1 MKKLI
6 ALFSLIFVAG
16 IFPSNAQCCS
26 SAVQSG
32 KSAETLALAEEG
44 NASAVKAYYFH
55 TSRRC
60 VTCKTVEKVAAEAL
74 QELYGNKIQLQPVN
88 LENKENEQL
97 VKSLEVGGQSLLFV
111 NGDKKVDITTDGF
124 MYAVREPEKLKIK
137 IKETVESLK

>member
-1 MKKLI
+1 MKRAISIL
-6 ALFSLIFVAG
+6 SFVFVFG
-16 IFPSNAQCCS
+16 IFSANAQCCDKT
-26 SAVQSG
+26 AQLG

-44 NASAVKAYYFH
+44 DESAVKAYYFH

-88 LENKENEQL
+88 LENKKNEQL
-97 VKSLEVGGQSLLFV
+97 AKSLEVGGQSLLFV

>member
-1 MKKLI
+1 MKRAISIL
-6 ALFSLIFVAG
+6 SFVFVFG
-16 IFPSNAQCCS
+16 IFSANAQCCDKT
-26 SAVQSG
+26 AQSG

-44 NASAVKAYYFH
+44 DESAVKAYYFH

-60 VTCKTVEKVAAEAL
+60 VTCKTVEKVATEAL
-74 QELYGNKIQLQPVN
+74 QELYGNKIQLHPVN
-88 LENKENEQL
+88 LENKKNEQL
-97 VKSLEVGGQSLLFV
+97 AKSLEVGGQSLLFV

>member
-1 MKKLI
+1 MKRAISIL
-6 ALFSLIFVAG
+6 SFVFVFG
-16 IFPSNAQCCS
+16 IFSANAQCCDKT
-26 SAVQSG
+26 AQSG
-32 KSAETLALAEEG
+32 KSAETLAVAEEG
-44 NASAVKAYYFH
+44 DESAVKAYYFH

-88 LENKENEQL
+88 LENKKNEQL
-97 VKSLEVGGQSLLFV
+97 AKSLEVGGQSLLFV

>member
-1 MKKLI
+1 MKRAISIL
-6 ALFSLIFVAG
+6 SFVFVFG
-16 IFPSNAQCCS
+16 IFYANAQCCDKT
-26 SAVQSG
+26 AQSG

-44 NASAVKAYYFH
+44 DESAVKAYYFH

-88 LENKENEQL
+88 LENKKNEQL
-97 VKSLEVGGQSLLFV
+97 AKSLEVGGQSLLFV
-111 NGDKKVDITTDGF
+111 NSDKKVDITTDGF

>member
-1 MKKLI
+1 MKRAISIL
-6 ALFSLIFVAG
+6 SFVFVFG
-16 IFPSNAQCCS
+16 IFSANAQCCDKT
-26 SAVQSG
+26 AQSG

-44 NASAVKAYYFH
+44 DESAVKAYYFH

-88 LENKENEQL
+88 LENKKNEQL
-97 VKSLEVGGQSLLFV
+97 AKSLEVGGQSLLFV

>member
-1 MKKLI
+1 MKRAISIL
-6 ALFSLIFVAG
+6 SFVFG
-16 IFPSNAQCCS
+16 IFSANAQCCDKT
-26 SAVQSG
+26 AQLG

-44 NASAVKAYYFH
+44 DESAVKAYYFH

-88 LENKENEQL
+88 LENKKNEQL
-97 VKSLEVGGQSLLFV
+97 AKSLEVGGQSLLFV